1 MKILG
6 KIVLGIGGMS
16 CLGYLLRKSED
27 KLMEEKKKKDKE
39 YTDVVTENATYL
51 DALRQMEKEKEEAI
65 DRVNVLEKDATKL
78 KSENEL
84 LQKENTEIKAKMK
97 KPITQL
103 GQKVISWQLKH
114 PQGTKQECSKE
125 LQCGITTVKRW
136 WNYYE

>member
-6 KIVLGIGGMS
+6 KIMLGIGGMS

-27 KLMEEKKKKDKE
+27 RLMEEKEKKNKK

-51 DALRQMEKEKEEAI
+51 DALRQMEKEKEETLCK
-65 DRVNVLEKDATKL
+65 VHVLEKNVAKL
-78 KSENEL
+78 KVENEM
-84 LQKENTEIKAKMK
+84 LQKENNEIKAKMK

-103 GQKVISWQLKH
+103 GQKVISWQIKH

-136 WNYYE
+136 WNYDE

>member
-1 MKILG
+1 M
-6 KIVLGIGGMS
+6 
-16 CLGYLLRKSED
+16 
-27 KLMEEKKKKDKE
+27 
-39 YTDVVTENATYL
+39 
-51 DALRQMEKEKEEAI
+51 RQIEKEKKQALCK
-65 DRVNVLEKDATKL
+65 VNALEKDVAKL

-103 GQKVISWQLKH
+103 GQKVISWQIKH

>member
-6 KIVLGIGGMS
+6 KIMLGIGGMS
-16 CLGYLLRKSED
+16 CLGYLLRKTED
-27 KLMEEKKKKDKE
+27 KLMEEKEKKDKK

-51 DALRQMEKEKEEAI
+51 DALRQMEKEKEETFCKLDA
-65 DRVNVLEKDATKL
+65 LEKDVADL
-78 KSENEL
+78 KSKNEA
-84 LQKENTEIKAKMK
+84 LQKENNAIKAKMK

-103 GQKVISWQLKH
+103 GQKVISWQMKH

>member
-1 MKILG
+1 
-6 KIVLGIGGMS
+6 
-16 CLGYLLRKSED
+16 
-27 KLMEEKKKKDKE
+27 
-39 YTDVVTENATYL
+39 
-51 DALRQMEKEKEEAI
+51 
-65 DRVNVLEKDATKL
+65 
-78 KSENEL
+78 
-84 LQKENTEIKAKMK
+84 MK

>member
-27 KLMEEKKKKDKE
+27 KLMEEKEKKDKE

-65 DRVNVLEKDATKL
+65 DRVNVLEKNAAKL

-84 LQKENTEIKAKMK
+84 LQKENNEIKAKMK

-103 GQKVISWQLKH
+103 GQKVISWQIKH
-114 PQGTKQECSKE
+114 PQGTKQDVDC
-125 LQCGITTVKRW
+125 LI
-136 WNYYE
+136 N

>member
-27 KLMEEKKKKDKE
+27 KLMEEKEEKDKK

-51 DALRQMEKEKEEAI
+51 DALRQMEKEKEDTLCKLDA
-65 DRVNVLEKDATKL
+65 LEKYVAEL
-78 KSENEL
+78 KSKNEA
-84 LQKENTEIKAKMK
+84 LQKENNEIKAKMK

-103 GQKVISWQLKH
+103 GQKVISWQIKH
-114 PQGTKQECSKE
+114 PQGTKKECSKE